1 MLAQYAAT
9 NLASRAVFGNI
20 DMGAALFLKGKLE
33 LLPHRTRDMHQL
45 RSLFALDTEDSPDE
59 D

>member
-1 MLAQYAAT
+1 MLAQYAVT
-9 NLASRAVFGNI
+9 NLVSRAVFGNI

-33 LLPHRTRDMHQL
+33 LLPHRTQDMDQVRQL
-45 RSLFALDTEDSPDE
+45 FSLREESPHD